1 MVVAMSLTK
10 IEITQDVEKIEDP
23 NDKGMVF
30 YRIKL
35 SAKPSKDFIAEIY
48 DFWKN
53 HALNQELNHRELLSD
68 YAGNLL
74 VHTYVKEDV
83 SDILTLLQNAVV
95 SVSRRSN

>member
-1 MVVAMSLTK
+1 MSLNK

-48 DFWKN
+48 DLWKN
-53 HALNQELNHRELLSD
+53 HALNRELNHRELLSD

-74 VHTYVKEDV
+74 VHTDKREDV

-95 SVSRRSN
+95 SISHRNH